1 MPPRT
6 STPSKSTRN
15 TNFQTICMNRIY
27 ANERPDFKE
36 AGRSVNPV
44 TQSTLLNFDIQEE
57 KESSQGKFS
66 YLQVELMPAQ
76 MNKPAIVNAVIR
88 AKYEQPDME
97 AIQNNYMLNP
107 ADEEAS
113 ADFFEMQEWRKMAK
127 AIAKEALEDHE

>member
-1 MPPRT
+1 M
-6 STPSKSTRN
+6 
-15 TNFQTICMNRIY
+15 
-27 ANERPDFKE
+27 
-36 AGRSVNPV
+36 